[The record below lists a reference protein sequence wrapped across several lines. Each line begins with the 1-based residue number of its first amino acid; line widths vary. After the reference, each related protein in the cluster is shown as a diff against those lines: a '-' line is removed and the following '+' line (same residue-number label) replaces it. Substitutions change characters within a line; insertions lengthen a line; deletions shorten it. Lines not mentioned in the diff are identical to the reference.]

1 MTVKPIRSILIANRG
16 EIAVRVIRTCR
27 RLNIR
32 TVAVYSDADAEALH
46 VKQADTAV
54 RIGPASARE
63 SYLNMDAILAAA
75 AREGVD
81 AIHPGYGFLSENAV
95 FAQRCEDAGLIF
107 IGPSPKI
114 VQSMGSKI
122 ESKNIAIAAGVPVVP
137 GYSGEDQSP
146 TALQREADSIGYPL
160 LIKASAG
167 GGGRGMR
174 RVHDAAAFKTAL
186 KDAQA
191 EARGAFGD
199 DAVLLE
205 KLIQNPRHL
214 EVQLCGDKQGHVVHL
229 FERDCSVQRN
239 NQKVLE
245 ESPAPNL
252 PNAVRTALYD
262 AALKLGRAIGYD
274 SAGTVEFIMDAAG
287 QSPFFLEMNTR
298 LQVEHPV
305 TELVTGVDLVEWQ
318 IIAASGGA
326 LPLTQDQ
333 ITTRG
338 CAIEARITAERADL
352 NFQPATGA
360 LTSVS
365 APKSLRFDSGVADG
379 SMVSPF
385 YDSLLAKAVAYA
397 PDRAAAVERLAQGL
411 EDTTLLGVPTIQPFL
426 IDAVRHPLFAE
437 GRATTGFIPQAFP
450 DGWKPGAYTLALLRA
465 AAAFLHLNVQTREW
479 AAPAN
484 PWHARSA
491 FRIMGPAHPAQSVVH
506 LADEY
511 GAVDVDLQIANG
523 AVQGRIGETAI
534 TLNNV
539 ALNADALTF
548 EANGIKHS
556 VAFRQHA
563 GGLSVALNGL
573 SLTAKAHLKIDA
585 ALGGGDRSETPTGNA
600 LTAPLPGT
608 VTNIFVAPGA
618 RVKKGDNVAQMEA
631 MKLVHTLTAHADGVV
646 KAVHVSTGMI
656 VTAGTILLEIEP
668 DELPNSVKEVA

>member
-1 MTVKPIRSILIANRG
+1 MAQNPIRSILIANRG

-32 TVAVYSDADAEALH
+32 AVAVYSDADAEALH
-46 VKQADTAV
+46 VKLADSAV
-54 RIGPASARE
+54 RIGRASARE

-95 FAQRCEDAGLIF
+95 FAQRCEDAGLLF

-114 VQSMGSKI
+114 VQAMGSKI
-122 ESKNIAIAAGVPVVP
+122 ESKRIAIAAGVPVVP
-137 GYSGEDQSP
+137 GYNGEDQSP
-146 TALQREADSIGYPL
+146 AALQTEADRIGYPL

-174 RVHDAAAFKTAL
+174 RVDDAAAFKSAL

-191 EARGAFGD
+191 EARSAFGD

-252 PNAVRTALYD
+252 PDAVRQKLYD

-318 IIAASGGA
+318 IIAASGGD

-338 CAIEARITAERADL
+338 HAIEARITAERADL
-352 NFQPATGA
+352 NFQPATGMLA
-360 LTSVS
+360 AVS
-365 APKSLRFDSGVADG
+365 APRTLRFDTGVEAG
-379 SMVSPF
+379 SVVSPF
-385 YDSLLAKAVAYA
+385 YDSLLAKAIAYA
-397 PDRAAAVERLAQGL
+397 PTRNAAVERLATGL
-411 EDTTLLGVPTIQPFL
+411 EETVLLGVPTIQPFL
-426 IDAVRHPLFAE
+426 IDSVRHPLFAE
-437 GRATTGFIPQAFP
+437 GRATTGFIAQAFP
-450 DGWKPGAYTLALLRA
+450 EGWTPDAATLAVLRA
-465 AAAFLHLNVQTREW
+465 AAAYLHLNVQAREW
-479 AAPAN
+479 EIPAN

-491 FRIMGPAHPAQSVVH
+491 FRIMGAAHPAQSVVT

-511 GAVDVDLQIANG
+511 GAVDVDLQIANS
-523 AVQGRIGETAI
+523 AAQARIGENVI
-534 TLNNV
+534 TLSNV
-539 ALNADALTF
+539 AVGADALTF
-548 EANGIKHS
+548 EENGAARS
-556 VAFRQHA
+556 AAYRQHA
-563 GGLSVALNGL
+563 DGVSVSLNGL

-585 ALGGGDRSETPTGNA
+585 ALSGSDQSEAPSGNA
-600 LTAPLPGT
+600 LAAPLPGT
-608 VTNIFVAPGA
+608 VTNIFVIPGA
-618 RVKKGDNVAQMEA
+618 SVKKGDSVAQMEA
-631 MKLVHTLTAHADGVV
+631 MKLVHSLTAPADGVV

-656 VTAGTILLEIEP
+656 VTAGTVLLEITP
-668 DELPNSVKEVA
+668 DELEEVA

>member
-1 MTVKPIRSILIANRG
+1 MAQHSIRSILIANRG

-32 TVAVYSDADAEALH
+32 AVAVYSDADADALH
-46 VKQADTAV
+46 MRLADSAV
-54 RIGPASARE
+54 RIGPPPARE
-63 SYLNMDAILAAA
+63 SYLSMDAILAAA

-122 ESKNIAIAAGVPVVP
+122 ESKRIAIAAGVPVVP
-137 GYSGEDQSP
+137 GYNGEDQSP
-146 TALQREADSIGYPL
+146 ATLQTEADRIGYPL

-174 RVHDAAAFKTAL
+174 RVDDAAAFKTAL

-214 EVQLCGDKQGHVVHL
+214 EVQLCGDKQGNLVHL

-239 NQKVLE
+239 NQKLLE

-252 PNAVRTALYD
+252 PDNVRRALFD
-262 AALKLGRAIGYD
+262 AAIKLGRAIGYD

-326 LPLTQDQ
+326 LPLTQDK
-333 ITTRG
+333 IATRG
-338 CAIEARITAERADL
+338 HAIEARITAERADM

-360 LTSVS
+360 LAAVS
-365 APKSLRFDSGVADG
+365 APKTMRFDSGITDG
-379 SMVSPF
+379 SVVSPF
-385 YDSLLAKAVAYA
+385 YDSLLAKAISFA
-397 PDRAAAVERLAQGL
+397 PDRASAVERLAKGL
-411 EDTTLLGVPTIQPFL
+411 EETTLLGVPTIQPFL

-437 GRATTGFIPQAFP
+437 GRATTGFIPAAFP
-450 DGWKPGAYTLALLRA
+450 DGWKADAHALALLRA
-465 AAAFLHLNVQTREW
+465 AAAFLHLNVQEREW

-491 FRIMGPAHPAQSVVH
+491 FRIMGAAHPAQSVVH

-511 GAVDVDLQIANG
+511 GAEDVDLQIANG
-523 AVQGRIGETAI
+523 AVQARIGDTAI
-534 TLNNV
+534 MLNNV
-539 ALNADALTF
+539 AVDAGALTF
-548 EANGIKHS
+548 EDNGARRS
-556 VAFRQHA
+556 VAFRQHPD
-563 GGLSVALNGL
+563 GLSLALNGL

-585 ALGGGDRSETPTGNA
+585 ALGGAAQSDTPSGNA
-600 LTAPLPGT
+600 LAAPLPGT
-608 VTNIFVAPGA
+608 VTTISVTPGQS
-618 RVKKGDNVAQMEA
+618 VKKGDSLAQMEA
-631 MKLVHTLTAHADGVV
+631 MKLVHTLTAPADGVV
-646 KAVHVSTGMI
+646 KAVHVEAGMI
-656 VTAGTILLEIEP
+656 VTAGTVLLEITP

>member
-1 MTVKPIRSILIANRG
+1 MTLNPTPIRSLLIANRG

-27 RLNIR
+27 RMNIR
-32 TVAVYSDADAEALH
+32 AVAGYSDADAEALH
-46 VKQADTAV
+46 VRLADSAV
-54 RIGPASARE
+54 RIGPSPARE

-114 VQSMGSKI
+114 VEAMGSKI

-137 GYSGEDQSP
+137 GYNGADQSP
-146 TALQREADSIGYPL
+146 ATLQKEADRIGYPL

-174 RVHDAAAFKTAL
+174 RVDEASSFKAAL

-205 KLIQNPRHL
+205 KRILNPRHL
-214 EVQLCGDKQGHVVHL
+214 EVQLCGDKQGTLVHL

-239 NQKVLE
+239 NQKLLE

-252 PNAVRTALYD
+252 PDDVRQTLFD

-274 SAGTVEFIMDAAG
+274 SAGTVEFIMDA
-287 QSPFFLEMNTR
+287 QEKTPFFLEMNTR

-318 IIAASGGA
+318 IIAASGAA
-326 LPLTQDQ
+326 LPLTQDR
-333 ITTRG
+333 ISTRG
-338 CAIEARITAERADL
+338 HAIEARITAERADL

-360 LTSVS
+360 LVSVS
-365 APKSLRFDSGVADG
+365 APRTLRFDTGVENG
-379 SMVSPF
+379 SIVSAF
-385 YDSLLAKAVAYA
+385 YDSLLAKAIAYA
-397 PDRAAAVERLAQGL
+397 PTRTDAVERLAQGL
-411 EDTTLLGVPTIQPFL
+411 EQTALLGVPTIQPLL
-426 IDAVRHPLFAE
+426 IDALRHPVFAE
-437 GRATTGFIPQAFP
+437 GRATTGIIADAFP
-450 DGWKPGAYTLALLRA
+450 EGWKPAATTIAILRA
-465 AAAFLHLNVQTREW
+465 VAAYLHLKVQERDW

-491 FRIMGPAHPAQSVVH
+491 FRIMGAAHPAQSVVH

-511 GAVDVDLQIANG
+511 GALDVDLQIAGG
-523 AVQGRIGETAI
+523 AVRARIGEAAI
-534 TLNNV
+534 TMSNV
-539 ALNADALTF
+539 SLSADCLTF
-548 EANGIKHS
+548 EESGAPRGI
-556 VAFRQHA
+556 AFRQHLE
-563 GGLSVALNGL
+563 GLSVALNGL

-585 ALGGGDRSETPTGNA
+585 ALGGGDQAETPGGNT
-600 LTAPLPGT
+600 LVAPLPGT
-608 VTNIFVAPGA
+608 VTNILVGA
-618 RVKKGDNVAQMEA
+618 GQAVKKGDSVAQMEA
-631 MKLVHTLTAHADGVV
+631 MKLVHTLTAPADGVV

-656 VTAGTILLEIEP
+656 VTAGTVLLEITP
-668 DELPNSVKEVA
+668 DEAKEVA